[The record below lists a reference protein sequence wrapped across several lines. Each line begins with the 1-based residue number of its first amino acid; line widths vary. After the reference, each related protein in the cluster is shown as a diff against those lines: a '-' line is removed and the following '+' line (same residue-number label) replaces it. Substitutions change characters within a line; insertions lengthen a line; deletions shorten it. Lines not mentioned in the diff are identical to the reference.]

1 MNLVL
6 LGADEVD
13 AAGTARLADDDRR
26 ARHLREVLRVTVGQV
41 LRVGLLDGP
50 LGIATITRT
59 DPRLELACTFEPT
72 APPRPAD
79 ALILA
84 IGRPKV
90 LGRCV
95 EHAAALGF
103 GSILLTRT
111 WHTDKSHVQ
120 ASLLALPE
128 LHARARLGLEQAQRT
143 HLPRIEVFPLFRP
156 FVEDRLAALCH
167 GDNRVVAHPGADRD
181 IAELPG
187 VAAAP
192 MTLTLG
198 PERGFTPFELE
209 LLGAQGFLALRAGP
223 YPLRVET
230 ALAWVYGQLTLL
242 RARSRG

>member
-6 LGADEVD
+6 LGADEID
-13 AAGTARLADDDRR
+13 ASGTATLLDDDRR
-26 ARHLREVLRVTVGQV
+26 ARHLRDVLRVTSGQT

-50 LGIATITRT
+50 LGTGTVTRSG
-59 DPRLELACTFEPT
+59 PRLELACAFDPT
-72 APPRPAD
+72 PPPRPAD

-84 IGRPKV
+84 IARPKV

-128 LHARARLGLEQAQRT
+128 LNARARLGLEQAQRT
-143 HLPRIEVFPLFRP
+143 HRPRIEVFPLFRP
-156 FVEDRLAALCH
+156 FVEDRLDALCP
-167 GDNRVVAHPGADRD
+167 GDNRIVAHPGAERD
-181 IAELPG
+181 IDAMPGMAE
-187 VAAAP
+187 AP
-192 MTLTLG
+192 MTLALG

-209 LLGAQGFLALRAGP
+209 LLSGQGFLALRAGP
-223 YPLRVET
+223 NPLRVET
-230 ALAWVYGQLTLL
+230 ALAWVYGKLTLL
-242 RARSRG
+242 RAR